1 VVTTTTSSW
10 PEAKQAT
17 VQASLDIMKSSL
29 MLARSPPSSKSPP
42 PSKAA
47 SPSLPRAVL
56 LSPGE
61 TPPPKITAAAKNDV
75 DDTDENVAADHFD
88 DGDDS
93 PVDKRTLL
101 KTTTVHIKEGDGN
114 GDTVTKRIEL
124 IPMALLAKADNNTTG
139 GHQAMNGSGGD
150 AAVSGDSGDTSGGL
164 VRNGGEVVAGGGAN
178 NRRPPPDERTPLI
191 QQDIRGR

>member
-1 VVTTTTSSW
+1 
-10 PEAKQAT
+10 
-17 VQASLDIMKSSL
+17 
-29 MLARSPPSSKSPP
+29 
-42 PSKAA
+42 
-47 SPSLPRAVL
+47 L

-93 PVDKRTLL
+93 RVDKGTL

-150 AAVSGDSGDTSGGL
+150 AAVSGESGENSGGL